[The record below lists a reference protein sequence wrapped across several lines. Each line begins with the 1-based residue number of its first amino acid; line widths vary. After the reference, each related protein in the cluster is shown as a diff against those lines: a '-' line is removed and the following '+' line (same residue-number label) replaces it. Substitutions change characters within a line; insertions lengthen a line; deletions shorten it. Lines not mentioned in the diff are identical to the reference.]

1 MPKRSKHKVRRV
13 VVLKEPS
20 RPNPTPPP
28 LEIDPAALELARV
41 AHELRNV
48 QVRVEDLNEELYSRI
63 SRFDKSTW
71 GKIPFLSLWPFVSWR
86 RMDLALIFL
95 LCVNATSMNIAYFIS
110 ANLFVRPVMIGL
122 AQCLPQQIVGFVAVL
137 MCDVMP
143 VYSAALGTH
152 KQLHSQ
158 VDMLVAHV
166 NASLDNETLSYVTEP
181 LEAMM
186 FRRDFIDNAIV
197 VATICFYACGYLNGT
212 PARIVW
218 LATALFIGIGT
229 NDNDLA
235 VQFGTLFLVLMEAPM
250 KRTFDARHGWIIALL
265 ALIVALRIMSGIDP
279 LDIPKMLKDVNTNT
293 NMNTRDEMRRSTARP
308 VPT

>member
-1 MPKRSKHKVRRV
+1 MHAELQNVKVKV
-13 VVLKEPS
+13 
-20 RPNPTPPP
+20 
-28 LEIDPAALELARV
+28 D
-41 AHELRNV
+41 
-48 QVRVEDLNEELYSRI
+48 DLNDELYSRI

-86 RMDLALIFL
+86 RMDLALLFVL
-95 LCVNATSMNIAYFIS
+95 SVNATAMNIAYFIS
-110 ANLFVRPVMIGL
+110 ANLFVRPVMMGL
-122 AQCLPQQIVGFVAVL
+122 AQCLPQQLVGFMAVL

-166 NASLDNETLSYVTEP
+166 NASMSNDTLAYVWEP

-186 FRRDFIDNAIV
+186 FRRDLIDNAIV
-197 VATICFYACGYLNGT
+197 VATICFYACGYLNGI
-212 PARIVW
+212 ASRIVW
-218 LATALFIGIGT
+218 MATALFIGIGT

-235 VQFGTLFLVLMEAPM
+235 VQFGTLFIVLMESPM
-250 KRTFDARHGWIIALL
+250 KRTFDGKHGWIVMLL
-265 ALIVALRIMSGIDP
+265 AFVVAMRIMSGIEP
-279 LDIPKMLKDVNTNT
+279 FDISKMLKEVQPREEIRHATK
-293 NMNTRDEMRRSTARP
+293 RP